1 MEFIVKFR
9 RAKNRK
15 RISSSFENEFD
26 LEILKSDK
34 LRVTIL
40 LCALASVVPVMLIF
54 AVFSY
59 EDFQRAFRG
68 NFKSFLFLVLMV
80 LVVAVV
86 SLIIERTAIN
96 RRINEHRKARPLLQ
110 YLSVLVETS
119 IPLAAILITSQFLGP
134 VYSLFTPAPFVYP
147 LLIVLSTLRL
157 NSRLCVFAGAVSAL
171 QYWIL
176 ALVFI
181 RTADSTV
188 EPILVSLPPH
198 VLKGFLFLLTGV
210 AAGLVT
216 DQIKRRILNSF
227 EMVEERNRISRTFGE
242 YVSPVVMD
250 KLLTLKPDLRSEK
263 RTVCVMF
270 LDIRDFT
277 TFAEKRSPEEVVQY
291 LESLFEFMIE
301 IVNRHHGV
309 INKFLGDG
317 FMAVFGAPLSD
328 GSDCLNGVSAAREI
342 LFRLEEEVTQGNI
355 LPTTVGI
362 GIHAGE
368 AVTGSIGSSLRKEYT
383 VIGDVVNLASR
394 IEKLNKRFQSHLLIS
409 DMVWQSL
416 GEDSNE
422 AIPMG
427 NVQVQGR
434 EEGIEVYQLA

>member
-1 MEFIVKFR
+1 MKLR
-9 RAKNRK
+9 RLK
-15 RISSSFENEFD
+15 RPEHSSPAFENELA
-26 LEILKSDK
+26 LEILKSDR

-40 LCALASVVPVMLIF
+40 LSILCSVVPLMLLL
-54 AVFSY
+54 AVFSF

-68 NFKSFLFLVLMV
+68 NFKTFLFVVLLVICAGLM
-80 LVVAVV
+80 
-86 SLIIERTAIN
+86 SLIFEWFAITRRIKDQRTA
-96 RRINEHRKARPLLQ
+96 KPYLQ
-110 YLSVLVETS
+110 YLSAFVETC
-119 IPLAAILITSQFLGP
+119 IPTIAMIVTAQFLGP
-134 VYSLFTPAPFVYP
+134 VYALFTPAPFVYP
-147 LLIVLSTLRL
+147 LVIVLSTLRL
-157 NSRLCVFAGAVSAL
+157 NFKICVFTGALAAV
-171 QYWIL
+171 QYWIIAAVSISL
-176 ALVFI
+176 P
-181 RTADSTV
+181 TTSTI
-188 EPILVSLPPH
+188 EPILVSVPPH
-198 VLKGFLFLLTGV
+198 VLKGFLFLLTGL

-216 DQIKRRILNSF
+216 IQIKKRILKSF

-263 RTVCVMF
+263 RDVCVMF

-277 TFAEKRSPEEVVQY
+277 SFAEKRTPEEVVSY

-317 FMAVFGAPLSD
+317 FMAVFGAPLSE
-328 GSDCLNGVSAAREI
+328 GSDCANGVAAAREI
-342 LFRLEEEVTQGNI
+342 LTRVDEEIARGNI

-362 GIHAGE
+362 GLHAGE

-394 IEKLNKRFQSHLLIS
+394 IEKLNKRFQSHLLVS
-409 DMVWQSL
+409 EMVWHSL
-416 GEDSNE
+416 GEDFNDG
-422 AIPMG
+422 IPMG

-434 EEGIEVYQLA
+434 QEGIEVYQLA